1 MACIVYTTDAAG
13 RQYAYSSESH
23 WNKEKKQSRSKRTY
37 LGRVNPETGEIMKGR
52 QNGKNYKR
60 PADEPV
66 ASHTSE
72 EFLDELQEKTSQ
84 LAALQEEN
92 QKLREQVQNLS
103 MVCRDIAAALS
114 KAGIG

>member
-1 MACIVYTTDAAG
+1 MACIVYRVDSGG
-13 RQYAYSSESH
+13 RKYAYSSESY
-23 WNKEKKQSRSKRTY
+23 WDAEKQQPRSKRTY
-37 LGRVNPETGEIMKGR
+37 LGRVDPITGEIIRGR